1 MQTSRDAI
9 DALLHGRE
17 ADFVPLYDSPWGDT
31 LKKWTTQGMPE
42 GQDTTDH
49 FGFDM
54 VWCGAGFSWEAKPGK
69 SETLE
74 ETDEWKIVR
83 NGSGGVLKW
92 WKERSGTPEHIDFAM
107 NSRSVWEDE
116 YKSHVLG
123 DVRPRL
129 PDMNWNREALRH
141 RKEQGL
147 WTYYGEQF
155 IWENLRASLGDI
167 GMFMALIEDPAWI
180 HDFNRAYTD
189 MYKRAYSIF
198 FDEVGLPD
206 GMWIYEDLGY
216 RDRLFCSPEVL
227 RDVIFPYYEEMVDF
241 FHERNLPVVLHSCG
255 YQAPMIP
262 LAIEA
267 GFDAINPMEVKAG
280 NDILK
285 YAELYGDRLCFV
297 GGLDARVLESGDRD
311 LIRNSVTGL
320 VNGMRER
327 GARFVYGSDHSLST
341 NIDYDDF
348 MYSLEVYRDVRANVP
363 QAAPTI

>member
-1 MQTSRDAI
+1 
-9 DALLHGRE
+9 
-17 ADFVPLYDSPWGDT
+17 
-31 LKKWTTQGMPE
+31 
-42 GQDTTDH
+42 
-49 FGFDM
+49 
-54 VWCGAGFSWEAKPGK
+54 
-69 SETLE
+69 
-74 ETDEWKIVR
+74 
-83 NGSGGVLKW
+83 
-92 WKERSGTPEHIDFAM
+92 
-107 NSRSVWEDE
+107 
-116 YKSHVLG
+116 
-123 DVRPRL
+123 
-129 PDMNWNREALRH
+129 
-141 RKEQGL
+141 
-147 WTYYGEQF
+147 
-155 IWENLRASLGDI
+155 
-167 GMFMALIEDPAWI
+167 
-180 HDFNRAYTD
+180 
-189 MYKRAYSIF
+189 
-198 FDEVGLPD
+198 
-206 GMWIYEDLGY
+206 MWIYEDLGY

-311 LIRNSVTGL
+311 LIRNSVPGL